1 MKTHILLLGIMMSC
15 SLFSAQAQQDS
26 TKRYQKT
33 DQLFS
38 VINMEEAYTNAIN
51 TSVEQQITTT
61 PSLAGYRD
69 DLRSFFNKWLGWSA
83 LKTEL
88 AKLYLKHYTPEEMD
102 ELIRFYQTPAG
113 KKTAAASAN
122 IQKELQT
129 MQQSRLS
136 AHLSE
141 WDQFISGKSK
151 P

>member
-1 MKTHILLLGIMMSC
+1 MKAQILLLGIMMSG
-15 SLFSAQAQQDS
+15 SLFSAQAQHDS
-26 TKRYQKT
+26 TKLYQKT

-69 DLRSFFNKWLGWSA
+69 DLRSFFNKWLGWSV
-83 LKTEL
+83 LKTEI
-88 AKLYLKHYTPEEMD
+88 ANLYLKYYTPEEMD
-102 ELIRFYQTPAG
+102 VLIKFYQTPAG
-113 KKTAAASAN
+113 KKTAIASAS

-129 MQQSRLS
+129 MQQSRLN